1 MFTDCHCFKGKV
13 QSFPKIKYFHTD
25 FFHVNDETLCVVLSL
40 QLLLPWETKKKGL
53 EKRPQG
59 TGVHVTQDI
68 PQLRLQKSPI
78 HHNKEILKFSNNNKC
93 HVFKEGLRY
102 NTPLKIPCHSEYTLK
117 NYVRHFTMKKAS
129 MTQPNSTW

>member
-13 QSFPKIKYFHTD
+13 QNFPKIKYFHTD
-25 FFHVNDETLCVVLSL
+25 FFHVKDETFLCGFESPALI
-40 QLLLPWETKKKGL
+40 TMRNKKKGL

-78 HHNKEILKFSNNNKC
+78 HHNKEILKFSNNNEIKTTL
-93 HVFKEGLRY
+93 VSVVLY
-102 NTPLKIPCHSEYTLK
+102 KISE
-117 NYVRHFTMKKAS
+117 VV
-129 MTQPNSTW
+129 